1 MSLSGETIKYGQIQ
15 LFDCQKANLS
25 INFHCLIKKSRYYF
39 VRTVLTVVC
48 FLLISSYAFSQNDS
62 LAKAD
67 SVLLK
72 KIEQQMNQ
80 SGSYSASVQ
89 VRTAPSAVPDISVIG
104 DFRASY
110 RNNAKRNFD
119 AGINEAELSLQ
130 SVVDPYARADFFL
143 TVGKDPITG
152 KFGLDLEEGYVTTL
166 SLPAHLQLKA
176 GKFKSAMGR
185 INPVHP
191 HALPFISL
199 PVAYENYFGEGINDE
214 GASLSWLIP
223 NSLFYQELVVQVTD
237 GPIDNPSF
245 SRSPGNTW
253 LELAHLKNFFD
264 VSANST
270 VEVGLSGITGAN
282 YFDLRT
288 NIAAIDLTYK
298 WKPLQF
304 NTYKS
309 FTWQSEVYFSNA
321 NIPGDT
327 VVNSFGMYSLINF
340 QFSKRMFFTGMYS
353 YSNKP
358 YSARTKENSYSTT
371 IGWYATEFQK
381 MEIEGEIITGNME
394 KDQFRIMLRWI
405 FVIGTHGAH
414 QY

>member
-1 MSLSGETIKYGQIQ
+1 MCR
-15 LFDCQKANLS
+15 FLS
-25 INFHCLIKKSRYYF
+25 IELAVSLFFSISTN
-39 VRTVLTVVC
+39 VLPQKDS
-48 FLLISSYAFSQNDS
+48 ISG
-62 LAKAD
+62 AD
-67 SVLLK
+67 SGLLHTV
-72 KIEQQMNQ
+72 EQQLNSAKQ
-80 SGSYSASVQ
+80 SSQPSQ
-89 VRTAPSAVPDISVIG
+89 VRTTPSTLPDISVIG
-104 DFRASY
+104 DFQASY
-110 RNNAKRNFD
+110 TNNVKRNFD
-119 AGINEAELSLQ
+119 AGINETEISFQ

-143 TVGKDPITG
+143 TIGKDPRTG
-152 KFGLDLEEGYVTTL
+152 KFSLDLEEGYITTL

-176 GKFKSAMGR
+176 GKFKNALGR
-185 INPVHP
+185 INTVHA

-199 PVAYENYFGEGINDE
+199 PSGFQNYFGEGLNDE

-223 NSLFYQELVVQVTD
+223 NSLFYQEFTVQLTD

-264 VSANST
+264 LSDNAT
-270 VEVGLSGITGAN
+270 LEIGLSGITGAN
-282 YFDLRT
+282 FYDLRT

-298 WKPLQF
+298 WKPVQF

-309 FTWQSEVYFSNA
+309 FTWQSEAWFSNA
-321 NIPGDT
+321 DT
-327 VVNSFGMYSLINF
+327 LKNKAVNSFGMYSFINF
-340 QFSKRMFFTGMYS
+340 QFSKRFFFTGMYS

-358 YSARTKENSYSTT
+358 YSAGIVENSYTAT

-381 MEIEGEIITGNME
+381 LEIEGNETTSNLVNDRFQIL
-394 KDQFRIMLRWI
+394 LRWI